1 MAVEG
6 CTGVVATPADGVAPI
21 GENAHVANGG
31 TGILTAEA
39 TPETARRT
47 WPQWLALGLAMI
59 AVAVVAVLWDAAGA
73 RLLLGALGLFLVARG
88 AVLLRAARTRGLD
101 RELAPRARR
110 LGTAALAGGALALVV
125 AVASPGIAATVLL
138 VGVPVLLLVAAGAL
152 LARPGR
158 TARRGGQALLLWS
171 VLVTGLLVVTGFAQG
186 WDRAAEVATVVAAVA
201 VAVLG
206 VPLLVAAVHLRTIAA
221 RPVPA
226 APVGC
231 GGCACGAG
239 GCGS

>member
-1 MAVEG
+1 MR
-6 CTGVVATPADGVAPI
+6 
-21 GENAHVANGG
+21 ENAHVANGG
-31 TGILTAEA
+31 TGILTAQA

-47 WPQWLALGLAMI
+47 WPQWLALGMALI
-59 AVAVVAVLWDAAGA
+59 AVAVVAVLWEAAGA
-73 RLLLGALGLFLVARG
+73 RLLLGALGLFLVVRG
-88 AVLLRAARTRGLD
+88 ALLLRAVRIRSLD
-101 RELAPRARR
+101 RTLAPRARS

-125 AVASPGIAATVLL
+125 AIASPGLAAAVLL
-138 VGVPVLLLVAAGAL
+138 VGMPVLLLVAAGGL
-152 LARPGR
+152 MARSGR

-171 VLVTGLLVVTGFAQG
+171 VLVIGLLAVTGFVQG
-186 WDRAAEVATVVAAVA
+186 WDRAADVATVVSAVA

-221 RPVPA
+221 RPAPA

>member
-1 MAVEG
+1 M
-6 CTGVVATPADGVAPI
+6 

-31 TGILTAEA
+31 TAILTAQA

-73 RLLLGALGLFLVARG
+73 RLLLGALGLFLVGRG
-88 AVLLRAARTRGLD
+88 ALLLRAGRGRTLERPVARQARG
-101 RELAPRARR
+101 
-110 LGTAALAGGALALVV
+110 LGTAALAWGAVVLVV
-125 AVASPGIAATVLL
+125 AIASAQLAAA
-138 VGVPVLLLVAAGAL
+138 VLLLAAPVALLSGGLAL
-152 LARPGR
+152 LARGSR
-158 TARRGGQALLLWS
+158 TARRGGSALLVWTA
-171 VLVTGLLVVTGFAQG
+171 LVTGLLVVTFVAQG
-186 WDRAAEVATVVAAVA
+186 WVRASEVATVVTALA